1 MPWPMQKVGK
11 TVKYQRIL
19 SATSAVPLYSLF
31 LCVPVILSKF
41 QTIGMMPPMSKFK
54 KSVKIYATVSDL
66 KYSEVK

>member
-1 MPWPMQKVGK
+1 MPSYV
-11 TVKYQRIL
+11 
-19 SATSAVPLYSLF
+19 VPLSSSSSECR
-31 LCVPVILSKF
+31 CVPVSLSMF

>member
-19 SATSAVPLYSLF
+19 SATSTVLAPSP
-31 LCVPVILSKF
+31 VPVLLSRS
-41 QTIGMMPPMSKFK
+41 QTIGMMAPMRICK
-54 KSVKIYATVSDL
+54 KSVKIYATVSVL